1 MNNKL
6 DLPKE
11 ELQLALGNKNP
22 EVTISLLKEFLYQLL
37 TVEQNVTDNTNT
49 FLSVYIRT

>member
-1 MNNKL
+1 MNNNL

-11 ELQLALGNKNP
+11 ELQRALGNTNP
-22 EVTISLLKEFLYQLL
+22 EVTISLLKEFLHQLL
-37 TVEQNVTDNTNT
+37 TLQQNVTDNSTN